1 MAGRVKGWFA
11 CSHVCGGR
19 EAVAEGGGWA
29 SVTQNCSGM
38 REGGAHVLQ
47 RLLLTMMGMCVMV
60 FGTRRGGQS
69 SYLTAAGSVTQQQQQ
84 HITQQRSAR
93 THWLQTV
100 QCRGAV

>member
-1 MAGRVKGWFA
+1 MVA
-11 CSHVCGGR
+11 CSNVCGGS
-19 EAVAEGGGWA
+19 EAVAEGGGRA
-29 SVTQNCSGM
+29 SVTQNCRGM

-60 FGTRRGGQS
+60 LGTRRGGQS
-69 SYLTAAGSVTQQQQQ
+69 SYLAAAGSVTQQQQQ